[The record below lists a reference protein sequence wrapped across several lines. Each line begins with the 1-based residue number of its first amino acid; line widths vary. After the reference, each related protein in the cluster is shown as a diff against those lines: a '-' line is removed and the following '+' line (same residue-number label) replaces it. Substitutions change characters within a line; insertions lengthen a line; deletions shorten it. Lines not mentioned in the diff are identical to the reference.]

1 VKEARVLEP
10 ELDPAMARVA
20 QLVMDCH
27 ECEGPIDDPVR
38 LERLLRDAA
47 KSVGATVLDV
57 ARCDYVPHGVTM
69 VAFLAESHLLVT
81 TWPEHRFAIVEIML
95 CNGEMNPWDLH
106 ALVCATLAP
115 RRTVDR
121 EIVHRMYLHERP

>member
-1 VKEARVLEP
+1 MSEARTMDHEV
-10 ELDPAMARVA
+10 DPALARVG
-20 QLVMDCH
+20 QLIMDCH
-27 ECEGPIDDPVR
+27 DCEGPIDDPVR
-38 LERLLRDAA
+38 LEQLLRDAA

-95 CNGEMNPWDLH
+95 CNEQMNPWDLH
-106 ALVCATLAP
+106 AIVCSVLAP
-115 RRTVDR
+115 GRTVDR
-121 EIVHRMYLHERP
+121 EIVHRMHLHEKP